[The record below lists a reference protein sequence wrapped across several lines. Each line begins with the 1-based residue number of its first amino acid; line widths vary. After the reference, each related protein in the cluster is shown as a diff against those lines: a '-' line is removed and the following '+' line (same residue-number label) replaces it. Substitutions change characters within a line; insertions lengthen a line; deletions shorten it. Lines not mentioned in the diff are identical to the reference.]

1 MYNRQQRRQMEKN
14 LGLLKAQERMSDKQL
29 TEIKERRRAT
39 GKQIY
44 LQTVQSRE
52 QYLQEFETKQYSQRV
67 DFWLKQ
73 GHDQEQATAQVDEEY
88 RIENEKFDKN
98 YEKKRKIFNKKYLE
112 VINIKYILLKLKK

>member
-73 GHDQEQATAQVDEEY
+73 GLDQEQATAQVDEEY

-98 YEKKRKIFNKKYLE
+98 YEKKNLA
-112 VINIKYILLKLKK
+112 